1 MKINNVKINNVK
13 INKLTLGV
21 VATVLIGLFV
31 VAANLYTPVELVPEP
46 APAAVA
52 GATAGTP
59 GTSIET
65 LLVRPYSPSLG
76 PEQAAVTIVEFFDP
90 ECESCAAM
98 HPIVKQVMSEFDGKV
113 RLVVR
118 YMPLH
123 QNAVYAAS
131 LLEAARAQNKY
142 WEYLEIMMV
151 RQPEWASHTAPRPDL
166 LLTYAPQVGLNVDQ
180 LKAAAA
186 DPQVRMRITQDERD
200 GNQLG
205 ANRTPTFF
213 INGAPLMRLGYE
225 ELRNAIRAALQ

>member
-1 MKINNVKINNVK
+1 MQ

-21 VATVLIGLFV
+21 VAAVLVGLFV
-31 VAANLYTPVELVPEP
+31 VAATMYTPADPAPEP
-46 APAAVA
+46 APLAAT
-52 GATAGTP
+52 TAGTP

-65 LLVRPYSPSLG
+65 LLVRPYSPTQG

-90 ECESCAAM
+90 ECESCRAM
-98 HPIVKQVMSEFDGKV
+98 YPIVKQVMSEFDGQV
-113 RLVVR
+113 RLVIR

-123 QNAVYAAS
+123 QNSVYAAS

-142 WEYLEIMMV
+142 WEYLEVVML
-151 RQPEWASHTAPRPDL
+151 RQPEWASHSAPRPDL
-166 LLTYAPQVGLNVDQ
+166 LLTYAPQVGLNADQ
-180 LKAAAA
+180 LKAAAS

-225 ELRNAIRAALQ
+225 ELRDAVRAALR

>member
-1 MKINNVKINNVK
+1 VQ

-31 VAANLYTPVELVPEP
+31 VAAYLYTPVEPVPEP
-46 APAAVA
+46 APASAA
-52 GATAGTP
+52 LDTATAGTP

-65 LLVRPYSPSLG
+65 LLVRPYSPTLG

-142 WEYLEIMMV
+142 WEYLEIMML
-151 RQPEWASHTAPRPDL
+151 RQPEWASHAAPRPDL
-166 LLTYAPQVGLNVDQ
+166 LLTYAPLVGLNVDQ
-180 LKAAAA
+180 LKTAAS
-186 DPQVRMRITQDERD
+186 DPQVRLRISQDERD
-200 GNQLG
+200 GTQLG
-205 ANRTPTFF
+205 ANKTPTFF
-213 INGAPLMRLGYE
+213 INGAPLMRLGYAD
-225 ELRNAIRAALQ
+225 LRNAVRSALQ